1 MTGTEDR
8 SRGGDQ
14 PPDLQIQAITRTLQ
28 RLLENALEPIHSRLD
43 KIEGGGSQSV
53 HNEHND
59 ENDIEHSPRVNQR
72 LGRTVDYN
80 ISNIKV
86 AIPSFQGRSDPDA
99 YLTWESKGNRSV
111 EDYFKE
117 MEMSMMRA
125 NIVEDREATMARFLA
140 GLNSEIANIV
150 EMQHYVELDDM
161 VHMAIKIEKQAP
173 QPPLRIRE
181 LGESSKPKPPIA
193 DNGRG
198 KQPMVAPERSRD
210 IQYFKCLGRGH
221 VASQCPNRRVM
232 LMREDGEIESDSEE
246 DVHELPTKE
255 DEENDLEI
263 TESGQV
269 KDEQQRETIFHTRC
283 KVQDKVCVVIID
295 SCSCTN
301 VASSVMVDRLGLKT
315 TKHPNPYKL
324 QWLNDGGELKVT
336 KQVVVL
342 FSIGN
347 YKDEVLCDVVS
358 MDATHLLLG
367 RPWQYDK
374 RAMHDGKKI
383 TLAPL
388 TPSQVIE
395 DQTSLKKS
403 KEVAKEKKKMSVYA
417 SSREIRKCLS
427 SHQSLFILM
436 FKDHCL
442 LAEFPADLPASIL
455 SLLQEFEDVFPKE
468 TPKGLPPHRGIKHQI
483 DFIPGAT
490 IPNRPAYRTNPE
502 ETKELQRQV
511 AELMD
516 KGYIRENL
524 SPCAVPV
531 LLVPKKD
538 GSWRMCVDC
547 RAVNQITIKYR
558 HPIPRLHDM
567 LDKLCGAV
575 IFSKIDLKSGYHQIR
590 MREGD
595 EWKTAFKKK
604 LGLYEW
610 LVMPFG
616 LSNAPS
622 TFMRLMNRVLRSF
635 IGKFCVVY
643 FDDIL
648 VYSKTLQDHVEHLR
662 AVLQTLREERLYGN
676 VEKCVF
682 CTDRLT
688 FLGYIV
694 SAQGVEVDH
703 EKIKAIQEWPRP
715 TSITQVRSFHGLA
728 SFYRRFVPN
737 FSSITAPLTGIIK
750 KNSNFLWGKEQE
762 DAFLKIKDCL
772 TKAPV
777 LALPDFVI

>member
-1 MTGTEDR
+1 
-8 SRGGDQ
+8 
-14 PPDLQIQAITRTLQ
+14 
-28 RLLENALEPIHSRLD
+28 
-43 KIEGGGSQSV
+43 
-53 HNEHND
+53 
-59 ENDIEHSPRVNQR
+59 
-72 LGRTVDYN
+72 
-80 ISNIKV
+80 
-86 AIPSFQGRSDPDA
+86 
-99 YLTWESKGNRSV
+99 
-111 EDYFKE
+111 
-117 MEMSMMRA
+117 
-125 NIVEDREATMARFLA
+125 
-140 GLNSEIANIV
+140 
-150 EMQHYVELDDM
+150 
-161 VHMAIKIEKQAP
+161 MAIKIERQQRRKASTRGNTPFKSFSNPLYTPNNARKQAP

-181 LGESSKPKPPIA
+181 PGESSKPKPPIT

-210 IQYFKCLGRGH
+210 IQCFKCLGRGH

-255 DEENDLEI
+255 DEENNLEVA
-263 TESGQV
+263 ESGQV
-269 KDEQQRETIFHTRC
+269 MEIMVVKHSLNVQQVQDEQQRETIFHTRC
-283 KVQDKVCVVIID
+283 KIQDKVCVVIID
-295 SCSCTN
+295 SGSCTN

-336 KQVVVL
+336 KQVVVP

-374 RAMHDGKKI
+374 RAMHDGFTNRYSFMHAGKKI

-417 SSREIRKCLS
+417 SSREIRK
-427 SHQSLFILM
+427 F
-436 FKDHCL
+436 
-442 LAEFPADLPASIL
+442 
-455 SLLQEFEDVFPKE
+455 
-468 TPKGLPPHRGIKHQI
+468 
-483 DFIPGAT
+483 
-490 IPNRPAYRTNPE
+490 
-502 ETKELQRQV
+502 
-511 AELMD
+511 
-516 KGYIRENL
+516 
-524 SPCAVPV
+524 
-531 LLVPKKD
+531 
-538 GSWRMCVDC
+538 
-547 RAVNQITIKYR
+547 
-558 HPIPRLHDM
+558 
-567 LDKLCGAV
+567 
-575 IFSKIDLKSGYHQIR
+575 
-590 MREGD
+590 
-595 EWKTAFKKK
+595 
-604 LGLYEW
+604 
-610 LVMPFG
+610 
-616 LSNAPS
+616 
-622 TFMRLMNRVLRSF
+622 
-635 IGKFCVVY
+635 
-643 FDDIL
+643 
-648 VYSKTLQDHVEHLR
+648 YSKTLQDHVEHLR

-703 EKIKAIQEWPRP
+703 EKIKAIQNGHES
-715 TSITQVRSFHGLA
+715 TSITRNRSFHGLA

-750 KNSNFLWGKEQE
+750 KNSSFLWGKEQE

-777 LALPDFVI
+777 LALPDFDKTFEIECDASGVGKDNVVADALSRRYVLLSYLDSHLIGFAYIRELYSDDHDFCDKYNACEKGADGKFYRHDGYLFKENRICIPQGSMRDILIREAHEGGLMGHFRVTKTLHTLKEHLFWPKMRRTLNAIVNAVTCS